1 MRRRGDFSVRG
12 RAGGCILANVTSD
25 RDRFRRIDTLFGRA
39 LEKSP
44 AERDAFLDAV
54 CAGDAELR
62 REVERLLAADDQ
74 AGTFLDHPPGLPE
87 DGALPLPTRLG
98 AYQLLREIGH
108 GGMGT
113 VYLARRD
120 DEQYEQEVA
129 IKVLRWGI
137 AGAETVHRFHTERQ
151 ILARLIH
158 PGIARL
164 YDGGRTGDGRPF
176 LVMELVSGLPL
187 DEHCDRHALGI
198 DERLEIFLR
207 VCAAVQHAHQ
217 SLLVHRDLKPSNILV
232 TAAGEPKLLDFGI
245 AKQLTPEG
253 GAADLTRTGS
263 RLMTPSYASPEQVRG
278 EPITT
283 ASDVYSLGVVLFE
296 LLAGCSPYRAGSG
309 LPHEIERAI
318 CDQEP
323 DRPSQALFRDS
334 RDGASRAEAVA
345 RARGT
350 GPAALRRRLHGD
362 LDTIVLT
369 ALRKDPA
376 QRYGTAA
383 ELAADIDR
391 HLRHLPVAAQP
402 DSLLYRARKLLRRR
416 RGAVAAAVVLAFAT
430 AVFLLGL
437 AAQERRLARE
447 RDKAQAALGFLVD
460 LFGAANP
467 YHEPGEPPTA
477 TEILR
482 RGATRVSHDLD
493 GRPAVQA
500 AVMDAI
506 GQAQLGLGR
515 ADEAAPVLERA
526 VALRRTARAGDPL
539 ELAESLEHLA
549 TARYEQSASAT
560 AEKLLREAVAL
571 RRGNGSP
578 PRGLAAALNQL
589 GMVIALRQPS
599 PEVVALHR
607 EALELARRTEG
618 PNGPTVADSLLLL
631 GRFAHDQGNYAEAER
646 LYREGLAIEAKALA
660 PGDPKALRDRA
671 ELAAIL
677 LDAGKP
683 KETESLLLEQL
694 ELQRQAL
701 GRAHPD
707 LLVTLNNLG
716 MARQAQG
723 NTGGAESAYREALT
737 LPRSSAS
744 DADLIHAGLLG
755 NLATVLQMQ
764 GRFAESRP
772 LLAEALA
779 ARRRSLGD
787 RHPLVAQIL
796 IKMARAER
804 AGGNP
809 DGALDLAH
817 QALTIVE
824 TAEGPDHPH
833 TAFPLLEIAADLMAR
848 GDAADIAG
856 AEPILR
862 RVLDLRRRALP
873 AGHPDIAKAEAA
885 LAECRA
891 AMRGERSP
899 R

>member
-1 MRRRGDFSVRG
+1 M
-12 RAGGCILANVTSD
+12 TSD
-25 RDRFRRIDTLFGRA
+25 RDRFRLIDTLFGRA
-39 LEKSP
+39 LEKPP
-44 AERDAFLDAV
+44 AEREAFLAAA
-54 CAGDAELR
+54 CAGDADLR
-62 REVERLLAADDQ
+62 REVERLLAADGQ
-74 AGTFLDHPPGLPE
+74 AGTFFDHPPALPALPE
-87 DGALPLPTRLG
+87 DTAFHLPARLG
-98 AYQLLREIGH
+98 AYQLLREIGR

-151 ILARLIH
+151 ILARLVH

-187 DEHCDRHALGI
+187 DEHCDRNALGI

-253 GAADLTRTGS
+253 GGADLTRTGS

-283 ASDVYSLGVVLFE
+283 TSDVYSLGVVLFE

-323 DRPSQALFRDS
+323 ERPSQALFRDS
-334 RDGASRAEAVA
+334 RDGRDGASRAEAIA

-350 GPAALRRRLHGD
+350 GSAALRRRLRGD

-416 RGAVAAAVVLAFAT
+416 RSAVAAAAVLALAT
-430 AVFLLGL
+430 AAFLLGL
-437 AAQERRLARE
+437 AEQQRRIVRE

-467 YHEPGEPPTA
+467 YHEHGEPPTA
-477 TEILR
+477 AEILR
-482 RGATRVSHDLD
+482 RGAARVSHDLE
-493 GRPAVQA
+493 GRPDVQV

-515 ADEAAPVLERA
+515 ADEAEPVLERA
-526 VALRRTARAGDPL
+526 VALRRKAGAGEPL

-549 TARYEQSASAT
+549 AARYEQSDFTT
-560 AEKLLREAVAL
+560 AERLLREAIAL
-571 RRGNGSP
+571 RRRAGSP
-578 PRGLAAALNQL
+578 PLGLAAALNQL
-589 GMVIALRQPS
+589 GMTIALRRPS
-599 PEVVALHR
+599 PEVAALHR
-607 EALELARRTEG
+607 EAMELARRAEG

-631 GRFAHDQGNYAEAER
+631 GRLAHDQGHYAEAER
-646 LYREGLAIEAKALA
+646 LYREGLAIERKALA
-660 PGDPKALRDRA
+660 PGDPRALRDRA

-683 KETESLLLEQL
+683 KETEALLLKL
-694 ELQRQAL
+694 MELQRQVL
-701 GRAHPD
+701 GPGHPD
-707 LLVTLNNLG
+707 LLTALNNLG

-723 NTGGAESAYREALT
+723 NTAGAEAAYREALL
-737 LPRSSAS
+737 LPRRSTSNT
-744 DADLIHAGLLG
+744 DLLHAALLG

-779 ARRRSLGD
+779 LRRRALGD

-824 TAEGPDHPH
+824 TAEGPGHPH

-899 R
+899 K